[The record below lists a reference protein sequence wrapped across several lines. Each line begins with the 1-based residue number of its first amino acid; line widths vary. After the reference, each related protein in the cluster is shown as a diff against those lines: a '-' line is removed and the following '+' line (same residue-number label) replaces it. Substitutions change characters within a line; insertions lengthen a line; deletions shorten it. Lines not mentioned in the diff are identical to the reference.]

1 MKENL
6 EKRYGFTVAF
16 SMVVGMVIGVGI
28 FFKAEKILQQAH
40 CNPKIA
46 LLAWTLGGIISI
58 LSGLTVAEIA
68 AAVTESGGMIAWVKK
83 VYGKKLA
90 FLVGWAQ
97 FVIYFPAMILTL
109 AYYFGLYTTNFLGIE
124 SNNNLI
130 WIIAIST
137 IIFMYIV
144 NIFTT
149 NVGGKIQTC
158 ATFAKVVPL
167 LLITILG
174 FLSSNNGKGVLYVPQ
189 DLNLPQTSPLLLLGL
204 ALVPVMFAFD
214 GWIFVGNIAG
224 DLKDIK
230 KDLPRSIIWGLGFV
244 AVFYLLLN
252 IALLHVFPSDMLA
265 KVGMSGVANQLFG
278 ELGAKFIFLGI
289 MISAFGGLNGM
300 VLASTRVPYTLGVEE
315 SIVKKEFFSKV
326 DEKHKQPI
334 NSAIVMCIMCLVW
347 VVYAYITKSQ
357 DTVGDIAVALFWL
370 INCLVFLAVFILRK
384 REPELE
390 RPYKVPFYPIIPILA
405 LLGGV
410 SIFIYASISS
420 PKNMLVSVILAI
432 LGLLFY
438 RDKK

>member
-46 LLAWTLGGIISI
+46 LLAWALGGIISI

>member
-1 MKENL
+1 MKESL
-6 EKRYGFTVAF
+6 EKRYGLTVAF

-28 FFKAEKILQQAH
+28 FFKAEKILQQAD

-46 LLAWTLGGIISI
+46 LLAWAIGGIISI

-68 AAVTESGGMIAWVKK
+68 AAVTESGGMIAWIKK

-97 FVIYFPAMILTL
+97 LVIYFPAMILTL
-109 AYYFGLYTTNFLGIE
+109 AYYFGLYTTNFLGITG
-124 SNNNLI
+124 NDNLI
-130 WIIAIST
+130 WFIAIFT
-137 IIFMYIV
+137 IIFVYIV

-149 NVGGKIQTC
+149 SIGGKIQTC
-158 ATFAKVVPL
+158 ATFAKIIPL
-167 LLITILG
+167 LLITVLG
-174 FLSSNNGKGVLYVPQ
+174 FLSSNNSKGVFFTPEPLSSS
-189 DLNLPQTSPLLLLGL
+189 TSSPLLLLGL

-230 KDLPRSIIWGLGFV
+230 RDLPRSIIWGLGFV
-244 AVFYLLLN
+244 AIFYLLLN
-252 IALLHVFPSDMLA
+252 VALLHVFSSDILS
-265 KVGMSGVANQLFG
+265 KVGMSGVANKLFG
-278 ELGAKFIFLGI
+278 EMGAKFIFLGI

-300 VLASTRVPYTLGVEE
+300 ILASTRVPYTLGIEE

-334 NSAIVMCIMCLVW
+334 NSAFVMCLMCLIW
-347 VVYAYITKSQ
+347 VVYAYLTKSQ
-357 DTVGDIAVALFWL
+357 DTIGDIAVALFWL
-370 INCLVFLAVFILRK
+370 INCSIFLAVFILRK
-384 REPELE
+384 KEPELE
-390 RPYKVPFYPIIPILA
+390 RPYKVPFYPLIPILA

-420 PKNMLVSVILAI
+420 PRNMLISVVLVL

-438 RDKK
+438 RENK